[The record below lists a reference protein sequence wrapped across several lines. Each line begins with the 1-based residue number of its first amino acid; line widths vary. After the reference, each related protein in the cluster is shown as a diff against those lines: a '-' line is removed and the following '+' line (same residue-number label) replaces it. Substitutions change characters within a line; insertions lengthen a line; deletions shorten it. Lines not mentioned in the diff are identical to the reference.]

1 MSKPGGKPLLTG
13 KRAPRQKKPKDP
25 SEPKRKR
32 GNQGN
37 FSGERLEFLLEAEPQ
52 YLAESKKGRGYVSP
66 FINKFMAS
74 WWTRFPWYEGLNPL
88 EHTLS
93 QSTLD
98 LSQLVQLEPK
108 KDAGDEEGSGL
119 LLGAAAEIADASAIA
134 DASVIAIADASAG
147 PPVDDASKVLH
158 EDDDDDPGWKKTGG
172 VDPALQGAIEVNTT
186 AVSVYL
192 CL

>member
-1 MSKPGGKPLLTG
+1 MSEPGGKPLLTG
-13 KRAPRQKKPKDP
+13 KRAPRQKKPKNT
-25 SEPKRKR
+25 SEPRRKR

-37 FSGERLEFLLEAEPQ
+37 FSGERLEFLLEAEPR
-52 YLAESKKGRGYVSP
+52 YLAESKKGRGYVLP
-66 FINKFMAS
+66 FIDKFMAS

-88 EHTLS
+88 EQTLS
-93 QSTLD
+93 QPTLD
-98 LSQLVQLEPK
+98 LLQLVQLEPK

-119 LLGAAAEIADASAIA
+119 LLGATADIA
-134 DASVIAIADASAG
+134 DASVTAFADASAG

-172 VDPALQGAIEVNTT
+172 VDPALRGAIEVDMTV
-186 AVSVYL
+186 VSVYL